1 MAIKYPKRYFKCALW
16 ARVRLPEPT
25 SDTAPHVT
33 SFYMHD
39 RSGLT
44 KGKRATRGIA
54 SDRLF
59 SIGPTCEGMVMS
71 YCCHLRC
78 VTAVTACLDIKDVHG
93 PRLRALPHWQPIKDS
108 LSSRGLCVGLRRL
121 PNRDLLRGCSCTLAL

>member
-71 YCCHLRC
+71 YCCHL
-78 VTAVTACLDIKDVHG
+78 AV
-93 PRLRALPHWQPIKDS
+93 
-108 LSSRGLCVGLRRL
+108 
-121 PNRDLLRGCSCTLAL
+121 